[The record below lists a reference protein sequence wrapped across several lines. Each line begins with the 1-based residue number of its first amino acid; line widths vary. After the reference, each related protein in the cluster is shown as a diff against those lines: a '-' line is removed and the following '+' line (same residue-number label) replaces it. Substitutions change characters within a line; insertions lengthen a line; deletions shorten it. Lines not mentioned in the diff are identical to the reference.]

1 MVQSLENKEDHNM
14 MEIPQYHDKNYAVD
28 IVKHIKQVARKM
40 VASPWKPWLLFKKTK
55 PGMLQSH
62 GSTLPWVF
70 FWGLGFNLIL
80 FLFII
85 SHLCHNTAL
94 H

>member
-40 VASPWKPWLLFKKTK
+40 IASP
-55 PGMLQSH
+55 
-62 GSTLPWVF
+62 
-70 FWGLGFNLIL
+70 
-80 FLFII
+80 
-85 SHLCHNTAL
+85 
-94 H
+94 